1 VILSTFQDA
10 SFFTAATRERYSR
23 LVEQAAF
30 VGVLAEGMP
39 AEPLPGV
46 RGCVLDPDDSL
57 KGEWDIAVVGP
68 HFAASLV
75 ARDLGDDG
83 PDVERRFEFVL
94 SHDRTLAIQVAA
106 ALLARVWPRP

>member
-1 VILSTFQDA
+1 VRA
-10 SFFTAATRERYSR
+10 
-23 LVEQAAF
+23 
-30 VGVLAEGMP
+30 LAEGMP

-46 RGCVLDPDDSL
+46 RGCVLDPDDAL

-83 PDVERRFEFVL
+83 ADGERRFEFVL
-94 SHDRTLAIQVAA
+94 SHDRTLATQVAA
-106 ALLARVWPRP
+106 ALMTRVWPRS